1 MTSAPEAKRRLLA
14 LLQGYAGLTGT
25 TVRYG
30 RPTREGQIGDR
41 RQMVW
46 LGPIAEGD
54 IEWGA
59 LGRNRQDET
68 YTIEVGAWVSKPGDD
83 EEGTEQACAVLLS
96 AITAAVRSDP
106 RLGAFLKEGMT
117 SGRVARLGEPRD
129 AQGCVRGDGRFVAHH
144 PPEEGYIA

>member
-117 SGRVARLGEPRD
+117 LTGGSIDTQPVGESPGWVSLATLRVACE
-129 AQGCVRGDGRFVAHH
+129 ATVVS
-144 PPEEGYIA
+144 

>member
-1 MTSAPEAKRRLLA
+1 VTSAPEAKRRLLA

-59 LGRNRQDET
+59 LGQQRQTET
-68 YTIEVGAWVSKPGDD
+68 YTVEVGAWVSRPGDD
-83 EEGTEQACAVLLS
+83 EPGTEQACAVLLS
-96 AITAAVRSDP
+96 AITAAVRSNP
-106 RLGAFLKEGMT
+106 RLDVFLDVGMT
-117 SGRVARLGEPRD
+117 LTGGSIDTQPVGESPGWVSTATLRVA
-129 AQGCVRGDGRFVAHH
+129 CMKHVVS
-144 PPEEGYIA
+144 